1 MVVGRLFCRETRE
14 GQVALFLRMMYGL
27 RMIAGNLLSPADPP
41 VYDWIEGNGAASC
54 LIICEHGGNALP
66 AALGTLGLPSEDFRK
81 HFAVDIGARTMAE
94 TLVSDLGLC
103 GIFANYS
110 RLAADLNRWP
120 HAADTFAAAAEG
132 KPVPGNLNLPQAE
145 KDNRIA
151 RLYEP
156 FHARIERW
164 LDDQLL
170 RNRRPSIVTVHSF
183 TPVLNGVARPQE
195 ICVVSN
201 ADRRMAD
208 PVISAFRAAR
218 YAVGDN
224 EPFDGRKGISA
235 TFNRHGTIRGLPN
248 LMIEFRNDL
257 LRDESRLMPLY
268 RDTRAIL
275 HAALAGLRPAA

>member
-1 MVVGRLFCRETRE
+1 
-14 GQVALFLRMMYGL
+14 
-27 RMIAGNLLSPADPP
+27 MIAGNLLSPADPP
-41 VYDWIEGNGAASC
+41 VYDWIEDNGAASC

-66 AALGTLGLPSEDFRK
+66 AAMGTLGLPPEDLQK
-81 HFAVDIGARTMAE
+81 HFAVDVGARALAE
-94 TLVSDLGLC
+94 TLASDLGLC

-110 RLAADLNRWP
+110 RLAVDLNRWP
-120 HAADTFAAAAEG
+120 HAADIFAAAAEN
-132 KPVPGNLNLPQAE
+132 KAVPGNLDLSSEE
-145 KDNRIA
+145 KEERIL

-164 LDDQLL
+164 LDDRLL
-170 RNRRPSIVTVHSF
+170 RNRRPSIVTLHSF
-183 TPVLNGVARPQE
+183 TPVLNGVARPRE

-224 EPFDGRKGISA
+224 DPFDGRKGISA
-235 TFNRHGTIRGLPN
+235 TFNRHGVNRGLPH

-257 LRDESRLMPLY
+257 LRDEIRLMPLY